1 MRGSE
6 LIWFKYNDL
15 NLTAFKLFTTY
26 RVWSSLAIYF
36 KAAICFF
43 LIKLFKTFTMQNDK
57 EKEMNQ
63 YSKGQKCVNNLN
75 RNFESLDI
83 MSYKVQLIDAEP
95 ELRPHFYDI
104 QVDRHL

>member
-1 MRGSE
+1 
-6 LIWFKYNDL
+6 
-15 NLTAFKLFTTY
+15 
-26 RVWSSLAIYF
+26 
-36 KAAICFF
+36 
-43 LIKLFKTFTMQNDK
+43 
-57 EKEMNQ
+57 MNQ

-104 QVDRHL
+104 